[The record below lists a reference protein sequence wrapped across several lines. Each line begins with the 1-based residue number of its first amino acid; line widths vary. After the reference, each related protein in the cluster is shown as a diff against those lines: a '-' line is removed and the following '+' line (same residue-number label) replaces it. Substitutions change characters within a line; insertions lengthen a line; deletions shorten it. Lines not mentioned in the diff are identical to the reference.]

1 MSYFYSFTKSV
12 KHWYIPLILGILLII
27 CGIAVFA
34 APFRAYTTLSL
45 LFALSFLMSGL
56 LDIFFAL
63 QNRQALGGW
72 GWYLAS
78 GIVSLLMGAYLFANP
93 VVSAFILPFIV
104 GFTLLFHSF
113 QLLGFSFE
121 VKEAGVLNWGNL
133 ALLST
138 LGIIV
143 SFLLI
148 ANPIF
153 TGISL
158 MVLIALTFI
167 FSGVASIV
175 LSFNL
180 KKIKG
185 SSEKLSDEL
194 KSKIENLKR
203 EIKDALSDK

>member
-1 MSYFYSFTKSV
+1 M
-12 KHWYIPLILGILLII
+12 
-27 CGIAVFA
+27 
-34 APFRAYTTLSL
+34 
-45 LFALSFLMSGL
+45 
-56 LDIFFAL
+56 
-63 QNRQALGGW
+63 
-72 GWYLAS
+72 
-78 GIVSLLMGAYLFANP
+78 
-93 VVSAFILPFIV
+93 
-104 GFTLLFHSF
+104 LFHSF